1 MTTIEPTEINREV
14 LRAYFEARACG
25 AKPVDCYLA
34 GVKVWRSANPDHL
47 PAMAARRAVSLILA
61 ATVTLNVPQ

>member
-1 MTTIEPTEINREV
+1 MIEATELNREV
-14 LRAYFEARACG
+14 LRAYHEARARG

-34 GVKVWRSANPDHL
+34 GVKVWRTAHPDHL

-61 ATVTLNVPQ
+61 ATVTLQVPD